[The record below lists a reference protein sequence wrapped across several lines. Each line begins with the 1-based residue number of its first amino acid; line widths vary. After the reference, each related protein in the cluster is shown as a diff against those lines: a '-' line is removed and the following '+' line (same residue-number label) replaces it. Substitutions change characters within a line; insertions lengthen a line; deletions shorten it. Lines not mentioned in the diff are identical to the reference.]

1 MKCNCQEREGQN
13 CIELVPI
20 FSNLTKEE
28 MFEIAMITLEKHVE
42 KGEAIYT
49 AGDRHD
55 SLYVIHK
62 GKVKITRIS
71 ESGKEQI
78 LRVLGPGEFM
88 GELTLFSKE
97 LTKDNAFAME
107 NTIMCRIDGQ
117 DLKGLMSTYP
127 SIAMKILEEL
137 SQRLEKAET
146 LVEDISLSS
155 VERRI
160 AKSILSL
167 EDKGIV
173 KLQMTK
179 GNWASHLGMSQ
190 ESLSRKLGQL
200 QEMGLIKLQGQR
212 IIHVLDKEKLAEIE

>member
-1 MKCNCQEREGQN
+1 MKCNCHERENQN

-28 MFEIAMITLEKHVE
+28 MFEIAMITSEKSLE
-42 KGEAIYT
+42 KGESIYH

-55 SLYVIHK
+55 SLYVIHT
-62 GKVKITRIS
+62 GRVKITRFS

-78 LRVLGPGEFM
+78 LRILGPGQFM

-97 LTKDNAFAME
+97 LTKDNAVAME
-107 NTIMCRIDGQ
+107 KTIMCKIDSQ
-117 DLKGLMSTYP
+117 DLKGLMSRFP
-127 SIAMKILEEL
+127 SIALKILEEL

-155 VERRI
+155 VEKRI
-160 AKSILSL
+160 AKSIVDMEKDGLVQL
-167 EDKGIV
+167 H
-173 KLQMTK
+173 MTK
-179 GNWASHLGMSQ
+179 GDWASHLGMSQ

-200 QEMGLIKLQGQR
+200 QDAGIIRLEGHRK
-212 IIHVLDKEKLAEIE
+212 IHVLDSERLEEIE

>member
-1 MKCNCQEREGQN
+1 MKCNCHERENQN

-28 MFEIAMITLEKHVE
+28 MFEIAMITSEKSLE
-42 KGEAIYT
+42 KGESIYH

-62 GKVKITRIS
+62 GRVKITRFS

-78 LRVLGPGEFM
+78 LRILGPGQFM

-97 LTKDNAFAME
+97 LTKDNAVAME
-107 NTIMCRIDGQ
+107 KTIMCKIDSQ
-117 DLKGLMSTYP
+117 DLKGLMSRFP
-127 SIAMKILEEL
+127 SIALKILEEL

-155 VERRI
+155 VEKRI
-160 AKSILSL
+160 AKSIVDMEKDGLVQL
-167 EDKGIV
+167 H
-173 KLQMTK
+173 MTK
-179 GNWASHLGMSQ
+179 GDWASHLGMSQ
-190 ESLSRKLGQL
+190 ESLSRKLRQL
-200 QEMGLIKLQGQR
+200 QEAGIIRLEGHRK
-212 IIHVLDKEKLAEIE
+212 IHVLDSERLEEIE